1 MSAILNPSPA
11 PQQPAPG
18 PALVPAPSG
27 PTPRRNW
34 LVWASLAILLVATVS
49 AWRYYNT
56 QEQEARLAAIP
67 AIRTATAR
75 LAPLHFTVRVAG
87 VTTAR
92 NFANITVPKLT
103 GPEGNRPMTILKMA
117 TSGSLVKK
125 GQIVLEI
132 DGQSLQDHVDDVHAT
147 VMQAESDIVK
157 RQAEQA
163 LDMENLM
170 QNLRVAKSELDKV
183 RLDIKARELRTTL
196 DQELLQLS
204 VDEAEARYNELLKD
218 IELKKASHASEM
230 KILTYTMQRH
240 ARHRDRHKVDLKK
253 FTVAAP
259 MDGLAVVQPI
269 FRGSENDT
277 IKVGDVVTPGQVA
290 VKIVD
295 PKTMQVEGAINQAEV
310 SQFRIGETASITIDA
325 FPGLTFQG
333 HLYSVGALA
342 VASGRQ
348 QNFIRTI
355 PVRVAIDGYDPKLIP
370 DLSAAAQVLV
380 GTAEEKALLVPRA
393 AIVEENGKSFVFTRQ
408 GAQFTKREV
417 RTGPMNDT
425 QIAIASGLTAGEEVA
440 LNYSQPAPAQVAS
453 R

>member
-1 MSAILNPSPA
+1 MSAILNPTPS
-11 PQQPAPG
+11 PQQPAPR
-18 PALVPAPSG
+18 PALVPTPEAPSG
-27 PTPRRNW
+27 NRNW
-34 LVWASLAILLVATVS
+34 LVWGGLALLLVASVS
-49 AWRYYNT
+49 AWRYYVA
-56 QEQEARLAAIP
+56 QQEAQALAAIP
-67 AIRTATAR
+67 AVRTAKAR
-75 LAPLHFTVRVAG
+75 LAPIHHTIRVAG

-103 GPEGNRPMTILKMA
+103 GPEGNRPMVILKMA
-117 TSGSLVKK
+117 VSGSMVKK
-125 GQIVLEI
+125 GDIVLEI

-147 VMQAESDIVK
+147 VMQAQGDIVK

-183 RLDIKARELRTTL
+183 RLDLKARELRTSL

-218 IELKKASHASEM
+218 IDLKKASHAAEM
-230 KILTYTMQRH
+230 KILTFTMERH

-253 FTVAAP
+253 FVVAAP

-269 FRGSENDT
+269 FRGGENDT

-295 PKTMQVEGAINQAEV
+295 PKTMQVEGSINQTEV
-310 SQFRIGETASITIDA
+310 SQFRIGETANISIDA
-325 FPGLTFQG
+325 FPGLTFKG

-342 VASGRQ
+342 VAGGRQ

-370 DLSAAAQVLV
+370 DLSAAAEVLV
-380 GTAEEKALLVPRA
+380 GTAEEKALVVPRA
-393 AIVEENGKSFVFTRQ
+393 AIHEEDGKTFVFTRQ
-408 GAQFTKREV
+408 GSQFAKKEV
-417 RTGPMNDT
+417 RTGAMNDT
-425 QIAIASGLTAGEEVA
+425 QIAIASGITAGEEVA
-440 LNYSQPAPAQVAS
+440 LNYSQPAPRQVAS